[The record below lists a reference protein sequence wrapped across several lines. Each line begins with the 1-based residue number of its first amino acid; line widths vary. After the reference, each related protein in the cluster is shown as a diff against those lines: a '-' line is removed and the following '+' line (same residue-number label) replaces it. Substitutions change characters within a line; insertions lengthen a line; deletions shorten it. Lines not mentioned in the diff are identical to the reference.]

1 MVFYC
6 IDKAALVVWVNCRIQ
21 KEKRLLFK
29 NIKENFTVWRLVMYS
44 VDLKSSRMTKMIH
57 EVMNRKRE
65 LNGEV

>member
-1 MVFYC
+1 
-6 IDKAALVVWVNCRIQ
+6 
-21 KEKRLLFK
+21 
-29 NIKENFTVWRLVMYS
+29 MYL